1 MALSLNNSNAVLTTL
16 ITVPDYPF
24 SLVGWFRVPDTT
36 SFTTLMGIL
45 STSTGARCDV
55 YFAGNSTKEAVAVT
69 KVGSSSSSAYSTS
82 PMIPGQW
89 HHLAAVF
96 PSDSERK
103 IFIDGSNLGVNNDNL
118 TIPMLSFFYFGNL
131 YGPEFVDV
139 AEVSVIQAA
148 VSAEQAAFLANGGP
162 LLASPNSRDIVTYHD
177 CIRQTNRPG
186 LGPKFIVIGSP
197 TATDHP
203 RVMQAVGGYS
213 TTMPSRV
220 RGPWQVEQSFARSLA
235 ADQGQLSVSG
245 IASNNSILSGEVT
258 V

>member
-1 MALSLNNSNAVLTTL
+1 
-16 ITVPDYPF
+16 
-24 SLVGWFRVPDTT
+24 
-36 SFTTLMGIL
+36 MGIL

-55 YFAGNSTKEAVAVT
+55 YFAGDSTKEAVAVT
-69 KVGSSSSSAYSTS
+69 KIGNSSSAAYSAS

-89 HHLAAVF
+89 HHLTAVF

-118 TIPMLSFFYFGNL
+118 TIPTLNFFYFGNL

-148 VSAEQAAFLANGGP
+148 VGAEQAAFLANGGP
-162 LLASPNSRDIVTYHD
+162 LLASPNSRDMVTYHD

-186 LGPKFIVIGSP
+186 LGPKFVVIGSP

-203 RVMQAVGGYS
+203 RVMHAVGGAS
-213 TTMPSRV
+213 TAMANRI
-220 RGPWQVEQSFARSLA
+220 RGPWQVEQSFAHSIA
-235 ADQGQLSVSG
+235 AAQGQLTASG
-245 IASNNSILSGEVT
+245 VASNNSILSGEVT